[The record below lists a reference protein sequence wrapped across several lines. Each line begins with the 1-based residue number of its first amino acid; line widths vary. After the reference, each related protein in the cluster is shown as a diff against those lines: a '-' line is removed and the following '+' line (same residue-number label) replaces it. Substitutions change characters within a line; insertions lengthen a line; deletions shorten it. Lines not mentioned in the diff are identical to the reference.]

1 MKNEM
6 RLQGIGLV
14 EGTEAGKIQVGDI
27 LRWNFGS
34 LSRVVAIDFTK
45 TGKTIIVTTEY
56 FNEITGEMVQAERKM
71 RVTRLVSIV
80 ASGNTKL
87 ISKYNYEMVEEVLA
101 PEEAEALEAEVE
113 EIIAEAEEAIKN
125 HKKMVEAEEV
135 VMEEK
140 IKVTWFDYA
149 KDKEFTEEITQNQLA
164 FLEMQPHID
173 VDIINEQS
181 LVEELKT
188 VFEAYENK
196 KRIEERQKEIEHV
209 VNQIEEADDLKKSI
223 HEISY
228 RVTNHGSYV
237 DIMLFVTDVANDV
250 TLVAQTEGEYK
261 NMEEAEVLISYLKKT
276 GNKIEFVETM
286 AYTG

>member
-101 PEEAEALEAEVE
+101 PEEAEALKAEVE
-113 EIIAEAEEAIKN
+113 EIIEAF
-125 HKKMVEAEEV
+125 
-135 VMEEK
+135 EEK
-140 IKVTWFDYA
+140 I
-149 KDKEFTEEITQNQLA
+149 
-164 FLEMQPHID
+164 
-173 VDIINEQS
+173 
-181 LVEELKT
+181 
-188 VFEAYENK
+188 
-196 KRIEERQKEIEHV
+196 V
-209 VNQIEEADDLKKSI
+209 VKQIEESTDLKKSI
-223 HEISY
+223 HEIAY

-237 DIMLFVTDVANDV
+237 EVMLFVTDIANDV
-250 TLVAQTEGEYK
+250 TLVAQQEGEF
-261 NMEEAEVLISYLKKT
+261 NSMAEAEALISYLKKT

>member
-6 RLQGIGLV
+6 RLQSIGLV

-56 FNEITGEMVQAERKM
+56 YNEIKGEFEQAERKM
-71 RVTRLVSIV
+71 RVTRLVNII

-87 ISKYNYEMVEEVLA
+87 TSNYSYEMVEE
-101 PEEAEALEAEVE
+101 EV
-113 EIIAEAEEAIKN
+113 
-125 HKKMVEAEEV
+125 VEAEEV
-135 VMEEK
+135 
-140 IKVTWFDYA
+140 
-149 KDKEFTEEITQNQLA
+149 TEA
-164 FLEMQPHID
+164 P
-173 VDIINEQS
+173 
-181 LVEELKT
+181 
-188 VFEAYENK
+188 EAV
-196 KRIEERQKEIEHV
+196 IV
-209 VNQIEEADDLKKSI
+209 QIEESTDLKKSV
-223 HEISY
+223 HEVTY

-237 DIMLFVTDVANDV
+237 EVMLFVTDIANDV
-250 TLVAQTEGEYK
+250 TLVAQQEGEFN
-261 NMEEAEVLISYLKKT
+261 NMEEANTLIAYLQKT